1 MLIASFNKTD
11 YVRIEGLTQWDRGRK
26 LKICG
31 LDIEQD
37 LIEMHFAVD
46 GGKDAIR
53 GLGVVE
59 DGEVIADIPDALLK
73 IGRSIKA
80 YAYISTR
87 KQGKT
92 IKTIE
97 MVVEKRAKPHGYED
111 PEENELLGEV
121 LEQLNRKGDRL
132 QLEENRL
139 QLFSEENLLS
149 EVELPEG
156 GGTAVE
162 IESITG
168 SEIDE
173 IMKGEKNTCQKER

>member
-46 GGKDAIR
+46 GGKEATR
-53 GLGVVE
+53 RLGVVD
-59 DGEVIADIPDALLK
+59 DGEVITDIPDALLK

-87 KQGKT
+87 EQGKT
-92 IKTIE
+92 IKMVE
-97 MVVEKRAKPHGYED
+97 MPVEKRAKPQEYEE
-111 PEENELLGEV
+111 PEEKEILGELLEKLNKKGE
-121 LEQLNRKGDRL
+121 EL
-132 QLEENRL
+132 QLDGK
-139 QLFSEENLLS
+139 QLKLLS
-149 EVELPEG
+149 NKKPIRKL
-156 GGTAVE
+156 
-162 IESITG
+162 I
-168 SEIDE
+168 
-173 IMKGEKNTCQKER
+173 K

>member
-46 GGKDAIR
+46 GGKEATR
-53 GLGVVE
+53 RLGVVD
-59 DGEVIADIPDALLK
+59 DGEVITDIPDALLK

-87 KQGKT
+87 EQGKT
-92 IKTIE
+92 IKMVE
-97 MVVEKRAKPHGYED
+97 MPVEKRAKPQEYEE
-111 PEENELLGEV
+111 PEEKEILGELLEKLNKKGE
-121 LEQLNRKGDRL
+121 EL
-132 QLEENRL
+132 QLDGK
-139 QLFSEENLLS
+139 QLKLLS
-149 EVELPEG
+149 NKKPISSVELPSG
-156 GGTAVE
+156 DGVAV
-162 IESITG
+162 IESITNP
-168 SEIDE
+168 EIDE
-173 IMKGEKNTCQKER
+173 IMKGE